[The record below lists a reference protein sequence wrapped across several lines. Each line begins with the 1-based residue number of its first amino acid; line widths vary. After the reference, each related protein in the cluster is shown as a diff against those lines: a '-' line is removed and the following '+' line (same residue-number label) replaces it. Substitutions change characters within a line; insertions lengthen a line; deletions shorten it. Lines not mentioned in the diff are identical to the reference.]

1 MFNKKLF
8 LSHLL
13 SYLFLLFANLSFA
26 NATQKIDTE
35 TEQQEKLNFQQILEY
50 TFNNND
56 SLNAERE
63 KTKAVETLKFKTLG
77 KNALPVVG
85 IDLNYGYTDFY
96 ESMGNDTM
104 KFEIDTDGELMN
116 NSIYLSQPLFKSG
129 RTITQLEAVDNQI
142 LIQKSKL
149 YQTEQE
155 ILYNTIYAIITLLQ
169 NKEILDIS
177 IQNEE
182 SLKKNYEY
190 VKAKKDVGRTSI
202 ADTSL
207 AEARYSAAK
216 ADTITAKTNYLN
228 AKSNFYKI
236 TKINADNIDVSY
248 DKIFQITFN
257 YNIDYNNLLE
267 KALTN
272 NPQYQMAKY
281 NYEMNKSNLKY
292 AKTNFLPELYLNAQY
307 GKQKT
312 SDVIEQNAASV
323 SLNLK
328 IPLFQSGVEYA
339 THKEAGYLLN
349 ESKFT
354 LNDVKETLINQTSTT
369 YDDFIS
375 SKSVVVSTK
384 SYKDAAKIAYE
395 NTVEAERVGRLTI
408 VDVLNRRKEY
418 YDASISLLYTKT
430 NNIMYYFT
438 LKMLMGEL
446 NLENLFIK

>member
-1 MFNKKLF
+1 
-8 LSHLL
+8 
-13 SYLFLLFANLSFA
+13 
-26 NATQKIDTE
+26 
-35 TEQQEKLNFQQILEY
+35 
-50 TFNNND
+50 
-56 SLNAERE
+56 
-63 KTKAVETLKFKTLG
+63 
-77 KNALPVVG
+77 
-85 IDLNYGYTDFY
+85 
-96 ESMGNDTM
+96 MGNDTM

-248 DKIFQITFN
+248 DKIFQTTFN